1 MRTDYEFARFIDA
14 TLLKPDATEEQIR
27 EHLAIAKKYHFKT
40 VAIGCCWIPLAK
52 ELLDGSDV
60 GIDAPIGFA
69 NGYNTTEAKIYETT
83 DAFAKGA
90 TEADILL
97 NIGWL
102 RSGRYDDIEQ
112 ELRRFKAACGNHVS
126 KVIFENYYLNDEQ
139 KRQAVRIA
147 KRAGLDFVKTS
158 TGFAKGGATIEDVK
172 LMLEEA
178 GDSIQVKAS
187 GGIRSREIADTFLD
201 MGVTRLGASN
211 AQNLLHCNDS
221 QSEKRQPDTSDAY

>member
-14 TLLKPDATEEQIR
+14 TLLKPNATEEQMR
-27 EHLAIAKKYHFKT
+27 EHLELAKKYHFKT
-40 VAIGCCWIPLAK
+40 VAIGCSWIPFAK
-52 ELLDGSDV
+52 EILAGSDV

-69 NGYNTTEAKIYETT
+69 NGYNTTESKVFETI

-97 NIGWL
+97 NVGWL
-102 RSGRYDDIEQ
+102 RSGRYADVEE
-112 ELRRFKAACGNHVS
+112 ELVRFKAACGNHIS
-126 KVIFENYYLNDEQ
+126 KVIFETYYLTDEQ
-139 KRQAVRIA
+139 KREAVRIA

-158 TGFAKGGATIEDVK
+158 TGFAAGGATVEDVK

-187 GGIRSREIADTFLD
+187 GGIRNREIAEMYLD

-211 AQNLLHCNDS
+211 PHMLLLG
-221 QSEKRQPDTSDAY
+221 K

>member
-27 EHLAIAKKYHFKT
+27 AHLETARRCHFKT

-52 ELLDGSDV
+52 ELLAGSDV

-69 NGYNTTEAKIYETT
+69 NGYNTVESKVFETI

-90 TEADILL
+90 DEADILL

-102 RSGRYDDIEQ
+102 RSGRYADVED
-112 ELRRFKAACGNHVS
+112 ELRRFKAACGGHTS

-139 KRQAVRIA
+139 KREAVRIA

-158 TGFAKGGATIEDVK
+158 TGFAKGGATVEDIK

-187 GGIRSREIADTFLD
+187 GGIRSREIADMFLN

-211 AQNLLHCNDS
+211 PQNLLLG
-221 QSEKRQPDTSDAY
+221 A

>member
-1 MRTDYEFARFIDA
+1 MRTDLEFARFIDA
-14 TLLKPDATEEQIR
+14 TLLKPEATEEQMR
-27 EHLAIAKKYHFKT
+27 EHLEIAKKYHFKT
-40 VAIGCCWIPLAK
+40 VAIGCSWIPMAK
-52 ELLDGSDV
+52 EILAGSDV

-69 NGYNTTEAKIYETT
+69 NGYNTTEAKVFETI

-97 NIGWL
+97 NIGML
-102 RSGRYDDIEQ
+102 RSGHYAEVEE
-112 ELRRFKAACGNHVS
+112 ELVRFKAACGNHIS
-126 KVIFENYYLNDEQ
+126 KVIFETYYLTDEQ
-139 KRQAVRIA
+139 IREAVRIA

-158 TGFAKGGATIEDVK
+158 TGFAKGGATIEHVK
-172 LMLEEA
+172 LMLDEA

-211 AQNLLHCNDS
+211 PQNLLIN
-221 QSEKRQPDTSDAY
+221 K